1 MPTCT
6 RVYMTTLRAVAV
18 VAEKGGVGKTTIALT
33 LAVAAVKAG
42 RKVAVFDLDPQATAA
57 QWTDRRE
64 AEFPWVVATP
74 ATRLDAAFANAER
87 QGVDLV
93 VIDTPP
99 HSGTDAVEAARRA
112 DLVLVPV
119 EPHLYTLETLPKLGD
134 LLKLAGDARALF
146 LVCKA
151 PTQGKEAQ
159 DAAAFI
165 AAQGFTVC
173 PVTLHL
179 RAAHRH
185 AGNLGQT
192 AQEYEPKGKAA
203 EESLQLYM
211 YTLQLLTTGADRYAE
226 AKSTFARA

>member
-1 MPTCT
+1 M
-6 RVYMTTLRAVAV
+6 
-18 VAEKGGVGKTTIALT
+18 
-33 LAVAAVKAG
+33 
-42 RKVAVFDLDPQATAA
+42 
-57 QWTDRRE
+57 
-64 AEFPWVVATP
+64 
-74 ATRLDAAFANAER
+74 ANAR
-87 QGVDLV
+87 TQGVEFI

-99 HSGTDAVEAARRA
+99 HAGTDAVEAARRS

-134 LLKLAGDARALF
+134 LLKLAGGTPALF
-146 LVCKA
+146 VVSKA
-151 PTQGKEAQ
+151 AIQGREAQ

-165 AAQGFTVC
+165 AEQGFAVC

-211 YTLQLLTTGADRYAE
+211 YTMKLLTKGDASHAE
-226 AKSTFARA
+226 AESALART

>member
-1 MPTCT
+1 MA
-6 RVYMTTLRAVAV
+6 TLQTVAI
-18 VAEKGGVGKTTIALT
+18 VAEKGGVGKTTLALT
-33 LAVAAVKAG
+33 LAVAAVQAG

-74 ATRLDAAFANAER
+74 ATRLDSAIANAKA
-87 QGVDLV
+87 QGVDFV

-99 HSGTDAVEAARRA
+99 HAGSDAVEAARRA

-119 EPHLYTLETLPKLGD
+119 EPHLYTLETLPKLGN
-134 LLKLAGDARALF
+134 LLKMAGNVPALF
-146 LVCKA
+146 VVTKA
-151 PTQGKEAQ
+151 AVQGKEGQ

-165 AAQGFTVC
+165 AAQGFAVC

-211 YTLQLLTTGADRYAE
+211 YTIQLLTKKGASDGK
-226 AKSTFARA
+226 AKPAHARA

>member
-1 MPTCT
+1 MYPLK
-6 RVYMTTLRAVAV
+6 VVGV
-18 VAEKGGVGKTTIALT
+18 VAEKGGVGKTTLALT
-33 LAVAAVKAG
+33 LAVAAVQAG

-64 AEFPWVVATP
+64 EEFPWVLATP
-74 ATRLDAAFANAER
+74 ATRLDAALSSAKAQE
-87 QGVDLV
+87 VDFI

-99 HSGTDAVEAARRA
+99 HAGTDAVEAARRS

-119 EPHLYTLETLPKLGD
+119 EPHLYTLETLPKLAD
-134 LLKLAGDARALF
+134 LLKLAGNPSAVF
-146 LVCKA
+146 VVSKA
-151 PTQGKEAQ
+151 ATQGKEGQ

-165 AAQGFTVC
+165 KEKGFEVA

-192 AQEYEPKGKAA
+192 AQEYEPKGRAA
-203 EESLQLYM
+203 EESQQLYM
-211 YTLQLLTTGADRYAE
+211 YTMQLLTKSDQNHAE
-226 AKSTFARA
+226 AKSTVAGA

>member
-1 MPTCT
+1 M
-6 RVYMTTLRAVAV
+6 
-18 VAEKGGVGKTTIALT
+18 GKTTLALT
-33 LAVAAVKAG
+33 LAVAAVQAG

-57 QWTDRRE
+57 QWTDRRD

-74 ATRLDAAFANAER
+74 ATRLDAAMANAKA
-87 QGVDLV
+87 QGVDFI

-99 HSGTDAVEAARRA
+99 HAGTDAVEATRRA

-134 LLKLAGDARALF
+134 LLKLAGNIPSLF
-146 LVCKA
+146 VVCKA
-151 PTQGKEAQ
+151 AVQGKEAQ
-159 DAAAFI
+159 DAATFI
-165 AAQGFTVC
+165 KAQGFEVC

-185 AGNLGQT
+185 AGNVGQT

-203 EESLQLYM
+203 DESLQLYT
-211 YTLQLLTTGADRYAE
+211 YTIELLTKEGARHAQ
-226 AKSTFARA
+226 AQPALART